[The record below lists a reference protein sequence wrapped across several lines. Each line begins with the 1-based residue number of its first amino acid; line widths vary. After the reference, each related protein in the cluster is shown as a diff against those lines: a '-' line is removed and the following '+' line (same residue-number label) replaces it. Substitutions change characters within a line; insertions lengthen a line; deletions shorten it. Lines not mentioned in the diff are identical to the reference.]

1 MEQIHEGLA
10 KVSDAIVEYVN
21 GVAVL
26 KVFGRSSQGFGR
38 FAHRSEEFLN
48 DFERLVGSQ
57 MSPVHRCGVSLRCGC
72 RRV

>member
-26 KVFGRSSQGFGR
+26 KVLAVLPKDLDVSPIVQKSFSMILNGSS
-38 FAHRSEEFLN
+38 
-48 DFERLVGSQ
+48 
-57 MSPVHRCGVSLRCGC
+57 VHR
-72 RRV
+72 